1 MLRARFRLTRAWRL
15 WEIGYTPS
23 VMLRFCLLALALLA
37 ACAGPPPESRPPNII
52 LILTDDQGYGDAGFH
67 GNDQIR
73 TPNLD
78 QLAAESVELT
88 RFYVEPVCAPTRA
101 SLMTGRYYYRSGVVH
116 TSRGGAKMH
125 GEEITVAEM
134 LREAGYKTGHFGK
147 WHMGDAY
154 PMRPIDQGFDESIW
168 HKSGGIGQT
177 PDIPNDYFDPH
188 LWNGGESFQGKG
200 YCTDI
205 FFDAAIDFVNRH
217 KDEPFFIYLPT
228 NAPHTPLTVD
238 DKYSQPYIDAG
249 LDETTAKVYGMVE
262 NIDDNLAKLLA
273 ALDESGVRDDTVLV
287 FITDNGPQQ
296 ERYTAG
302 LRGRKG
308 MAYEGGIRAISLW
321 NWPGRFAAGMKS
333 GELSAHIDFAP
344 TALELAGRHIPNQTG
359 SGDRFDGISLAPL
372 LLGSAGALPE
382 RHVVLQCHRSLEPK
396 AYQNSALQTSRYK
409 LVSAATTF
417 SDEQWAH
424 SDDPPVELYDLQSDH
439 GEERDLAAELPEVVA
454 DLRGRY
460 DDWYEDVR
468 STRNFEPG
476 IIHLGSEHEDA
487 TVLSRYQDSTYVDGR
502 PTTWGVEIETA
513 GRYEF
518 RVRRDTDQSA
528 GVMYVELNGER
539 QSQPFEAGEARAEF
553 DLPAGPGRLDVW
565 TQAAGQDRQI
575 TVDNSAEGNVT
586 ATALP

>member
-1 MLRARFRLTRAWRL
+1 MRP
-15 WEIGYTPS
+15 I
-23 VMLRFCLLALALLA
+23 CLAALAFLA
-37 ACAGPPPESRPPNII
+37 GCASPPPESRPPNII

-101 SLMTGRYYYRSGVVH
+101 TLMTGRYYYRSGIVH

-125 GEEITVAEM
+125 GEEITIAEM
-134 LREAGYKTGHFGK
+134 LRDAGYKTGHFGK

-188 LWNGGESFQGKG
+188 LWRGGESFQGKG

-205 FFDAAIDFVNRH
+205 FFDAAIDFVDRH
-217 KDEPFFIYLPT
+217 KDEPFFVYLPT

-238 DKYSQPYIDAG
+238 DRYSQPYIDAG

-273 ALDESGVRDDTVLV
+273 ALDESGVRDDTILV

-302 LRGRKG
+302 LRGRKA

-321 NWPGRFAAGMKS
+321 NWPRHFAPGTKS

-344 TALELAGRHIPNQTG
+344 TALELAGAPTA
-359 SGDRFDGISLAPL
+359 DRFDGISLAPL
-372 LLGSAGALPE
+372 LLGSAGALPD
-382 RHVVLQCHRSLEPK
+382 RHVVLQCHRGLRPQP
-396 AYQNSALQTSRYK
+396 YQNSALQTSRYK

-417 SDEQWAH
+417 NDEEWAQSDN
-424 SDDPPVELYDLQSDH
+424 PPVELYDLQSDP
-439 GEERDLAAELPEVVA
+439 GEANNLAADMPEVVA
-454 DLRGRY
+454 DLRKSYDAWY
-460 DDWYEDVR
+460 DDVQ
-468 STRNFEPG
+468 STRDFEPG
-476 IIHLGSEHEDA
+476 VIHLGSEHEDS
-487 TVLSRYQDSTYVDGR
+487 TVLSRYQDSTYVEGR
-502 PTTWGVEIETA
+502 PTTWGVEIESA

-518 RVRRDTDQSA
+518 RVRRDADDSA
-528 GVMYVELNGER
+528 GVMHVEVNGAR
-539 QSQPFEAGEARAEF
+539 QSQPFDAGEAAAEF
-553 DLPAGPGRLDVW
+553 DIPAGPARLDVW
-565 TQAAGQDRQI
+565 TQAPGQDRHL
-575 TVDNSAEGNVT
+575 TTDNSPEGNVT
-586 ATALP
+586 VRLLN